1 MKKKW
6 NQTFKFSP
14 KLLCVAVMSIKC
26 GTSFQNLMS
35 HLNLFI
41 CFWKCENSFENYVIS
56 WRLTKTNLMEFRRNY
71 KTFVDQIMTW
81 FKLQIEF
88 FDDFLWN
95 SANMKE
101 IAIVLQRKNIIKQMK
116 LQTTADIWGII
127 LKFLIVA
134 LKNFVKVIY

>member
-1 MKKKW
+1 
-6 NQTFKFSP
+6 
-14 KLLCVAVMSIKC
+14 
-26 GTSFQNLMS
+26 
-35 HLNLFI
+35 
-41 CFWKCENSFENYVIS
+41 
-56 WRLTKTNLMEFRRNY
+56 MEFRRNY

-127 LKFLIVA
+127 LKFLFVA
-134 LKNFVKVIY
+134 LKNFVKVIWQMK